1 MGERRRQTAGLTGH
15 PHRSKRRVTTIPKAP
30 RRDGSTESR
39 ILDAAHAVFV
49 QHGTAGARML
59 DIAKAAG
66 VNQALLHYYFRT
78 KDRLAE
84 AVFRRAAGQL
94 FLQVIQ
100 VLSSD
105 LALED
110 KVSKVVEIEIDHL
123 SRTPGLPSY
132 VISEL
137 HHHPERVR
145 LLISASTGST
155 PEHVRPLLIQK
166 VRQQIAAAVRAGT
179 LRPIEPEQFIVNLL
193 SLCVFPFAARPMIMV
208 LLGLDGQ
215 GFDTFIKQ
223 RRHQLAHFIVRGLR
237 A

>member
-1 MGERRRQTAGLTGH
+1 MSERRPRTAGIPGH
-15 PHRSKRRVTTIPKAP
+15 PRRSRHRATTAAKAS

-105 LALED
+105 LTLED
-110 KVSKVVEIEIDHL
+110 KVSKVVAIEIDHL

-132 VISEL
+132 IISEL

-145 LLISASTGST
+145 LLISSSTGST

-215 GFDTFIKQ
+215 GFDWFIKQ
-223 RRHQLAHFIVRGLR
+223 RRHQLAHFMMRGLR

>member
-1 MGERRRQTAGLTGH
+1 MTTIGQA
-15 PHRSKRRVTTIPKAP
+15 HRPKRRLPTTPKTP
-30 RRDGSTESR
+30 PRDGTTESR

-105 LALED
+105 LPLEE
-110 KVSKVVEIEIDHL
+110 KVAQVVAIEIDHL

-132 VISEL
+132 IISEL

-145 LLISASTGST
+145 VLIGAFTGGT
-155 PEHVRPLLIQK
+155 PEHVRPMLIQK
-166 VRQQIAAAVRAGT
+166 VRQQIATAVRAGT
-179 LRPIEPEQFIVNLL
+179 LQPIDPEQFVVNLL

-208 LLGLDGQ
+208 LLGLDQ
-215 GFDTFIKQ
+215 RGFEAFIKA
-223 RRHQLAHFIVRGLR
+223 RRSQLAHFFLRGLR

>member
-1 MGERRRQTAGLTGH
+1 MSERPHQTAGRTRRV
-15 PHRSKRRVTTIPKAP
+15 HRSKRRMTTVPKAP
-30 RRDGSTESR
+30 RRDGNTESR
-39 ILDAAHAVFV
+39 ILDAAHTVFV
-49 QHGTAGARML
+49 QHGTAGARMQ
-59 DIAKAAG
+59 DIAKAAA
-66 VNQALLHYYFRT
+66 VNQALVHYYFRT

-132 VISEL
+132 IISEL

-145 LLISASTGST
+145 LLISASTGT
-155 PEHVRPLLIQK
+155 AAEHVRPRVIQK
-166 VRQQIAAAVRAGT
+166 VRHQIAAAVRAGT
-179 LRPIEPEQFIVNLL
+179 LRPIEAEQFIVNLL

-208 LLGLDGQ
+208 LLGLDEQ
-215 GFDTFIKQ
+215 GFETFIKQ

>member
-1 MGERRRQTAGLTGH
+1 MSETRPRTIRATAPRRRSTRRAATVAG
-15 PHRSKRRVTTIPKAP
+15 AP
-30 RRDGSTESR
+30 RRDGNTESR

-59 DIAKAAG
+59 DIARAAG

-84 AVFRRAAGQL
+84 AVFRRAAGDL
-94 FLQVIQ
+94 FRQVVH

-110 KVSKVVEIEIDHL
+110 KVSKVIEIEIDHL
-123 SRTPGLPSY
+123 SRPPGLPSY
-132 VISEL
+132 IISEL
-137 HHHPERVR
+137 HHHPGRAR
-145 LLISASTGST
+145 LLISASGTT

-166 VRQQIAAAVRAGT
+166 IRQQIAAAVRAGT
-179 LRPIEPEQFIVNLL
+179 LRPIEAEQFIVNLL

-208 LLGLDGQ
+208 LLGLDEQ
-215 GFDTFIKQ
+215 GFDAFIKQ
-223 RRHQLAHFIVRGLR
+223 RRHQLAHVIVRGLR